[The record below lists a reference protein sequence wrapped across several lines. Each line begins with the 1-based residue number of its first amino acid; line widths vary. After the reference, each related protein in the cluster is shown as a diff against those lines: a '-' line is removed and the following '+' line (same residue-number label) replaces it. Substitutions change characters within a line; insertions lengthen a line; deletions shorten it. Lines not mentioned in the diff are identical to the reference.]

1 MKDEIDVKKA
11 ELQKLE
17 EHKLR
22 RASEWEQFMKEVSFY
37 VFFTARKSWDRLID
51 MLIMNKISRG

>member
-1 MKDEIDVKKA
+1 MDEIKDEIDVKKA

-22 RASEWEQFMKEVSFY
+22 RASEWEQFMKEVSLY
-37 VFFTARKSWDRLID
+37 VFLQ
-51 MLIMNKISRG
+51 RGSPGIG